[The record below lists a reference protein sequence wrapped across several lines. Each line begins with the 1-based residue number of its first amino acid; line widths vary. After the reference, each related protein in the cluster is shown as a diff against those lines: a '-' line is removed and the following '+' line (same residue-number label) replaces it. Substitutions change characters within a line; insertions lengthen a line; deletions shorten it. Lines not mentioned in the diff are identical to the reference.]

1 MAHDVYK
8 DMRIAR
14 DECYTTHN
22 EAIKMVNYILENG
35 IVTHDQIIWLPFDN
49 EFSNIYKALISRGY
63 NVVMT
68 NLENGQDFYIY
79 EPERWDIIITNPP
92 FSGRTKLMNRLMQF
106 NKPFIILQ
114 ATQMFNNQFA
124 VNYLCEFSD
133 DFKFLL
139 PRSRMSFL
147 TYKEDENIIRNDRN
161 GASFYSFWLCYK
173 TTLKKPFN
181 QLKDSGKE
189 REIERYDEQGNV
201 IEDNHLNI
209 FNWSKS

>member
-49 EFSNIYKALISRGY
+49 EFSNIYKALISCGY

-92 FSGRTKLMNRLMQF
+92 FSG
-106 NKPFIILQ
+106 
-114 ATQMFNNQFA
+114 
-124 VNYLCEFSD
+124 
-133 DFKFLL
+133 
-139 PRSRMSFL
+139 
-147 TYKEDENIIRNDRN
+147 
-161 GASFYSFWLCYK
+161 
-173 TTLKKPFN
+173 
-181 QLKDSGKE
+181 
-189 REIERYDEQGNV
+189 
-201 IEDNHLNI
+201 
-209 FNWSKS
+209 